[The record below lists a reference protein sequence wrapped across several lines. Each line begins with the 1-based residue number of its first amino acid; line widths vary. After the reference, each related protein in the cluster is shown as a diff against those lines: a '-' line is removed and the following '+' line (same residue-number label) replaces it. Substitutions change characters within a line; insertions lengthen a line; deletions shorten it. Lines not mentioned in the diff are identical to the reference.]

1 MSTLRRFWER
11 HPDSELPLRRWY
23 RETER
28 ANWDTPGELL
38 MDYPNASIVGRD
50 RAVFRIKGNNYRL
63 VAAIDYRR
71 RRIYIKFLGTHTEYD
86 RVNAEEV

>member
-1 MSTLRRFWER
+1 
-11 HPDSELPLRRWY
+11 
-23 RETER
+23 
-28 ANWDTPGELL
+28 

-63 VAAIDYRR
+63 VVAIDYRR
-71 RRIYIKFLGTHTEYD
+71 RRIYIKFLGTHAEYD